1 MRKHCESY
9 AFFKNKAS
17 ENCRQLRLTTH
28 EFVKNDTLIDNLSF
42 SHFESISMLHYQIEF
57 DDFRQHLIH
66 VTLRFVANPTQVL
79 SLPTWIPGSYLIRE
93 FAKHIESVRAYDEA
107 GRQLQITKF
116 EKNKWRLYN
125 TDHEL
130 ITVEYDVYAYDLS
143 VRGAYVD
150 QTRLYV
156 NPAVVC
162 LGLEGQEQSGIEVEV
177 FLPKELKHFQ
187 LATGLVSKS
196 LVKGRYTLKAENYA
210 QLIDAPFELAEQTR
224 FSFVTHD
231 IPHEFVVSGQ
241 HVMNTERMQQDIEK
255 ICSTEIS
262 MFGSAPFKNYT
273 FMTMATGNSYGGLEH
288 PNSTSL
294 ISPRD
299 DLPKA
304 GEPVEPSAAYQRF
317 LGLCSHEYFHS
328 WLVKFIRPENFVNY
342 DLDKEGY
349 TSLLWIFEGFTSY
362 YDDLILYRSG
372 VITQESYLKLL
383 KSQIDRYLQNPGR
396 FIQSVSESSFDAW
409 IKFYRQDENSNNAGT
424 SYYNKGSLV
433 ALCLD
438 LGLRLRGSSLDALMR
453 RLYENAQKDIQVNER
468 TIFDLCK
475 ELTGDN
481 WIEQINH
488 LINTTDELPLD
499 QLLPEFGLSYSLKND
514 QTLAFG
520 LKVVEKA
527 EGLIIQQAL
536 RDGVGAKAGLSANDV
551 IIAIDGLKASEKI
564 LTQYAKRQQTA
575 FTVYAFRRDELMQFT
590 IQAGEN
596 DLTTVELNV
605 IDQTQLEKWLRA

>member
-1 MRKHCESY
+1 
-9 AFFKNKAS
+9 
-17 ENCRQLRLTTH
+17 
-28 EFVKNDTLIDNLSF
+28 
-42 SHFESISMLHYQIEF
+42 MLHYQIEF
-57 DDFRQHLIH
+57 DDYRQHLIH
-66 VTLRFVANPTQVL
+66 VTLRFLANPTQVL

-93 FAKHIESVRAYDEA
+93 FSKHIESVKAYDEA
-107 GRQLQITKF
+107 GRQLQINKF

-156 NPAVVC
+156 NPACVC
-162 LGLEGQEQSGIEVEV
+162 LGLQDQEESAIEVEV
-177 FLPKELKHFQ
+177 FLPEELKHFQ
-187 LATGLVSKS
+187 IAAGLESRS
-196 LVKGRYTLKAENYA
+196 LVKGRYTLKANNYA
-210 QLIDAPFELAEQTR
+210 QLIDAPFELADQTR
-224 FSFVTHD
+224 FSFEANG

-241 HVMNTERMQQDIEK
+241 HTMNAARMKQDLEK

-262 MFGSAPFKNYT
+262 MFGSAPFENYT

-299 DLPKA
+299 DFPKA
-304 GEPVEPSAAYQRF
+304 NEPVEPSADYQRF

-328 WLVKFIRPENFVNY
+328 WLVKFIRPENFANY
-342 DLDKEGY
+342 DLDQEGY

-372 VITQESYLKLL
+372 VISQASYLKLL
-383 KSQIDRYLQNPGR
+383 KGQIDRYLQNPGR

-424 SYYNKGSLV
+424 SYYNKGCLV
-433 ALCLD
+433 ALSLD

-453 RLYENAQKDIQVNER
+453 RLYENTQKGIQVNER
-468 TIFDLCK
+468 TIVELCN

-499 QLLPEFGLSYSLKND
+499 QLFPEFGLSYSLQNEKA
-514 QTLAFG
+514 LPFG
-520 LKVVEKA
+520 LKIAEKA
-527 EGLIIQQAL
+527 EGVIIQQAR
-536 RDGVGAKAGLSANDV
+536 RDGVGAIAGLSANDV
-551 IIAIDGLKASEKI
+551 IIAIDGLKASEK
-564 LTQYAKRQQTA
+564 LLNQYAKQQGQ
-575 FTVYAFRRDELMQFT
+575 FTVYAFRRDEFLQFEL
-590 IQAGEN
+590 QGGEVA
-596 DLTTVELNV
+596 LTTVELTV
-605 IDQTQLEKWLRA
+605 LDQAKAEKWLKT

>member
-1 MRKHCESY
+1 
-9 AFFKNKAS
+9 
-17 ENCRQLRLTTH
+17 
-28 EFVKNDTLIDNLSF
+28 
-42 SHFESISMLHYQIEF
+42 MLHYQLEF
-57 DDFRQHLIH
+57 DDYRQHLIH
-66 VTLRFVANPTQVL
+66 VTLRFLANPTQVL

-93 FAKHIESVRAYDEA
+93 FSKHIESVKAYDEA
-107 GRQLQITKF
+107 GRQLKINKF

-150 QTRLYV
+150 QSRLYV
-156 NPAVVC
+156 NPACVC
-162 LGLEGQEQSGIEVEV
+162 LGLQDQQDSAIEVEV
-177 FLPKELKHFQ
+177 FLPEELKHFQ

-196 LVKGRYTLKAENYA
+196 LVKGRFTLKADHYA

-224 FSFVTHD
+224 FSFEANG

-241 HVMNTERMQQDIEK
+241 HAMNAERMKQDLEK

-262 MFGSAPFKNYT
+262 MFGSAPFEDYT

-294 ISPRD
+294 ITPRS
-299 DLPKA
+299 DLPKLN
-304 GEPVEPSAAYQRF
+304 EPEEPSADYQRF

-328 WLVKFIRPENFVNY
+328 WLVKFIRPENFANY
-342 DLDKEGY
+342 DLDQEGY

-372 VITQESYLKLL
+372 VISQASYLSLL
-383 KSQIDRYLQNPGR
+383 KGQIDRYLQNPGR

-424 SYYNKGSLV
+424 SYYNKGCLV
-433 ALCLD
+433 ALSLD

-453 RLYENAQKDIQVNER
+453 RLYENTQKGIQVNER
-468 TIFDLCK
+468 TIVELCN
-475 ELTGDN
+475 ELTGSN

-499 QLLPEFGLSYSLKND
+499 QLFPEFGLSYRLKNEKA
-514 QTLAFG
+514 LPFG
-520 LKVVEKA
+520 LKLVDKP
-527 EGLIIQQAL
+527 EGVLIQQA
-536 RDGVGAKAGLSANDV
+536 RREGTGAIAGLSANDV
-551 IIAIDGLKASEKI
+551 IVAIDGLKASEK
-564 LTQYAKRQQTA
+564 LLSQYSKQQDR
-575 FTVYAFRRDELMQFT
+575 FTVYAFRRDEFMQFEL
-590 IQAGEN
+590 QGGEI
-596 DLTTVELNV
+596 DLTTVELTV
-605 IDQTQLEKWLRA
+605 LDQDKAEKWLKV

>member
-1 MRKHCESY
+1 
-9 AFFKNKAS
+9 
-17 ENCRQLRLTTH
+17 
-28 EFVKNDTLIDNLSF
+28 
-42 SHFESISMLHYQIEF
+42 MLHYQIEF

-93 FAKHIESVRAYDEA
+93 FAKHIESVKAYDEA
-107 GRQLQITKF
+107 GRQLQVSKF
-116 EKNKWRLYN
+116 EKNKWRLFN

-156 NPAVVC
+156 NPACIC
-162 LGLEGQEQSGIEVEV
+162 LGLQDQENSAVELEV
-177 FLPKELKHFQ
+177 FLPDELKHFQ

-196 LVKGRYTLKAENYA
+196 LVKGRYTLKADNYA
-210 QLIDAPFELAEQTR
+210 QLIDAPFELADQTR
-224 FSFVTHD
+224 FSFEANG

-241 HVMNTERMQQDIEK
+241 HKMNAERMKQDIEK

-262 MFGSAPFKNYT
+262 MFGSAPFENYT

-304 GEPVEPSAAYQRF
+304 DEPTEPSADYQRF

-328 WLVKFIRPENFVNY
+328 WLVKFIRPENLANY
-342 DLDKEGY
+342 DLNKESL

-362 YDDLILYRSG
+362 YDDLILLRSG
-372 VITQESYLKLL
+372 VISQDSYLKLF
-383 KSQIDRYLQNPGR
+383 KGQIDRYLQNPGR
-396 FIQSVSESSFDAW
+396 FIQTVSESSFDAW

-424 SYYNKGSLV
+424 SYYNKGCLV

-453 RLYENAQKDIQVNER
+453 RLYENTQNGIQVNER
-468 TIFDLCK
+468 TIVELCN

-481 WIEQINH
+481 WIEQVNH

-499 QLLPEFGLSYSLKND
+499 QLFPEFGLSYTLKNEK
-514 QTLAFG
+514 TLPFG
-520 LKVVEKA
+520 LKITEKP
-527 EGLIIQQAL
+527 EGVLVQQAN
-536 RDGVGAKAGLSANDV
+536 REGVGAKAGLSANDV
-551 IIAIDGLKASEKI
+551 IIAIDGLKASEK
-564 LTQYAKRQQTA
+564 LLAKYAKQQGTY
-575 FTVYAFRRDELMQFT
+575 TVYAFRRDEFIQFEL
-590 IQAGEN
+590 QGGEVQ
-596 DLTTVELNV
+596 LTTVELKV
-605 IDQTQLEKWLRA
+605 EDQAKAEKWLKA